1 MAENF
6 HLNKTGNQLG
16 VGFAT
21 KKEKKKKKKK
31 KKVLACTIMII
42 RNLNAVL

>member
-21 KKEKKKKKKK
+21 KKEKKKKG
-31 KKVLACTIMII
+31 VGLY
-42 RNLNAVL
+42 LNDYQEFECSALEF

>member
-31 KKVLACTIMII
+31 KVLACTIMII

>member
-21 KKEKKKKKKK
+21 KKEKKEKKKKG
-31 KKVLACTIMII
+31 VGLYH
-42 RNLNAVL
+42 NDY

>member
-21 KKEKKKKKKK
+21 KKEKKKKK
-31 KKVLACTIMII
+31 VLACTIMII

>member
-21 KKEKKKKKKK
+21 KKEKKKEKK

>member
-21 KKEKKKKKKK
+21 KKEKKKKKG
-31 KKVLACTIMII
+31 VGLYH
-42 RNLNAVL
+42 NDY